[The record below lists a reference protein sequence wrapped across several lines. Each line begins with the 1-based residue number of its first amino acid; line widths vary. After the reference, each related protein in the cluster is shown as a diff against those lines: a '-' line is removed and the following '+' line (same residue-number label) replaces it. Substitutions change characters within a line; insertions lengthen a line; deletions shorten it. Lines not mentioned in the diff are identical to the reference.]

1 MNRHKEAKT
10 SLANYLFSENGDD
23 SRGLSAEH
31 SIHDFKKAT
40 IKCKKATNNSILT
53 SLMKINNGNPTI
65 ISRF

>member
-1 MNRHKEAKT
+1 MSRHKEAKT

-31 SIHDFKKAT
+31 SIHDLKKVT
-40 IKCKKATNNSILT
+40 IKCKKATNNSTLT
-53 SLMKINNGNPTI
+53 SLMKTNNGSLTI